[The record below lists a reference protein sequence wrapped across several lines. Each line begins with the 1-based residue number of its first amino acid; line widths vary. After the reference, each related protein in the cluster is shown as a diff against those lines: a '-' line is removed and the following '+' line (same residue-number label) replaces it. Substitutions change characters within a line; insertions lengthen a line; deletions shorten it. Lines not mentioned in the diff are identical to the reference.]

1 VGGLSLPQAPLPAGA
16 GALALEPPRPA
27 NARDAAQ
34 QFEALLLA
42 QIMRSERESGNG
54 WLGSGGDATGESAI
68 DFAEQQLALLLSRQ
82 GGLGLAGLISSGLEP
97 RR

>member
-1 VGGLSLPQAPLPAGA
+1 MEGLSLPQTPLPGVAST
-16 GALALEPPRPA
+16 LALEPPRPA
-27 NARDAAQ
+27 SARDAAQ

-54 WLGSGGDATGESAI
+54 WLGTGGDATGESAI

-82 GGLGLAGLISSGLEP
+82 GGLGLAGLISAGLGP
-97 RR
+97 RT